1 MRPSAFHGP
10 IGFLR
15 AAALAEAVSYLVL
28 LGVAMP
34 LKYLANLPMAVRVV
48 GSLHGL
54 LFIILCAALLLA
66 WIRVRW
72 PLPRLIGVFIA
83 SFIPILPFFMD
94 ARLRRHQDESL
105 TPARA

>member
-1 MRPSAFHGP
+1 M
-10 IGFLR
+10 
-15 AAALAEAVSYLVL
+15 L

-34 LKYLANLPMAVRVV
+34 LKYFANLPMAVRVV

-54 LFIILCAALLLA
+54 LFMILCVALLLV

-72 PLPRLIGVFIA
+72 PLLRLIGVFIA

-94 ARLRRHQDESL
+94 SRLRLHQDQSL
-105 TPARA
+105 PPARA

>member
-1 MRPSAFHGP
+1 MRSTAFHGP
-10 IGFLR
+10 VGFLR

-54 LFIILCAALLLA
+54 LFVILCVALLWV

-72 PLPRLIGVFIA
+72 PLLRLIGVFIA

-94 ARLRRHQDESL
+94 ARLRRHQDESI
-105 TPARA
+105 PNAHA

>member
-1 MRPSAFHGP
+1 MLSSAFHGP

-28 LGVAMP
+28 LGIAMP
-34 LKYLANLPMAVRVV
+34 LKYLAGLPMAVRVV
-48 GSLHGL
+48 GSFHGL
-54 LFIILCAALLLA
+54 LFVILCVALLWV

-72 PLPRLIGVFIA
+72 PLLRLIGVFVA

-94 ARLRRHQDESL
+94 ARLRQHQEESQSKIH
-105 TPARA
+105 A